1 MFTSSGVGVLTG
13 GSLAQ
18 LEMLSTELNLRSD
31 NGRCRLTV
39 ALRGIRML
47 VGGSKAGLETCSHVN
62 KQMRLEHKL
71 IYFPG
76 FIHDLFAIFW

>member
-1 MFTSSGVGVLTG
+1 MWMFTSSGVRVLAG

-39 ALRGIRML
+39 ALKDIRML
-47 VGGSKAGLETCSHVN
+47 SCGNKEGVKSCSHVN
-62 KQMRLEHKL
+62 N
-71 IYFPG
+71 
-76 FIHDLFAIFW
+76 